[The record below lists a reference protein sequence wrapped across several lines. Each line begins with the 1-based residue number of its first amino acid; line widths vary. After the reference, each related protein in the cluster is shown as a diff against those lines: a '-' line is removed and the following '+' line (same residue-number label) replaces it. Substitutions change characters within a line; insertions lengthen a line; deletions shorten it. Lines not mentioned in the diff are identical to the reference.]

1 MQLRKAPMQTVQ
13 PTSIGLKTGLNDN
26 LKVRFLLNM
35 HCSLKRKNKK
45 KKKEKKKKEK
55 PKPIK
60 IKGKDWKLMT
70 MNI

>member
-1 MQLRKAPMQTVQ
+1 MDPFFVKTNGLLGK
-13 PTSIGLKTGLNDN
+13 SIY
-26 LKVRFLLNM
+26 F
-35 HCSLKRKNKK
+35 K